1 MGGVARMLH
10 QMVVLAPSDRAAEA
24 VQAAQ
29 ALGRKASIDLQENT
43 ALHAQAFMTVLP
55 CGAGPAMMK
64 DLEVMRRLTRRTAA
78 AAVCGMPVMTEY
90 RGTGPRPGRSTR
102 TPLLMLVGR
111 KGQLF
116 SSIRSLMRT
125 ALTQQPWSESPAAAN
140 PW

>member
-1 MGGVARMLH
+1 
-10 QMVVLAPSDRAAEA
+10 
-24 VQAAQ
+24 
-29 ALGRKASIDLQENT
+29 
-43 ALHAQAFMTVLP
+43 MTVLP

-111 KGQLF
+111 KGHLF
-116 SSIRSLMRT
+116 FIDPFANAHGSYSATVVGKPGSGKSVVMNELAASTLMT
-125 ALTQQPWSESPAAAN
+125 GGASG
-140 PW
+140 